1 MGGSTFHESGATLPL
16 TESHAPDTADENFE
30 TMTPESSLGRSTLG
44 PQPRIHPSAHVT
56 NSSLGAWTEIAEGTT
71 LTDSS
76 LGDYSYLMQFC
87 QVTHSSIGKF
97 CSVASFVRL
106 NPGNHPL
113 ERVTSHHMTYRARQ
127 YGFAD
132 RDDEDFFAWRR
143 TSPVVIGHDVRI
155 GHNATVMPGVSVGN
169 GAAIGA
175 GAVVT
180 RDVGPYM
187 VVVGVPARVLR
198 PRFTREVI
206 ERLERTAWW
215 DWSRAELEDR
225 FEDFKDLDVF
235 LEKYGG

>member
-1 MGGSTFHESGATLPL
+1 
-16 TESHAPDTADENFE
+16 
-30 TMTPESSLGRSTLG
+30 MTSIERSAALAQLG
-44 PQPRIHPSAHVT
+44 PQPSIHPTARVT
-56 NSSLGAWTEIAEGTT
+56 GSELGEWTEIAEGTAF
-71 LTDSS
+71 TDSS
-76 LGDYSYLMQFC
+76 LGDYSYVMQFC
-87 QVTHSSIGKF
+87 QINQAVVGKF
-97 CSVASFVRL
+97 CSIASFVRL

-113 ERVTSHHMTYRARQ
+113 DRVTSHHMTYRARQ

-143 TSPVVIGHDVRI
+143 ASPVAIGHDVWI

-180 RDVGPYM
+180 RDVPPYM

-206 ERLERTAWW
+206 EQLERIAWW
-215 DWSRAELEDR
+215 DWTRAELEER
-225 FEDFKDLDVF
+225 FENFKDMDAF
-235 LEKYGG
+235 LQKFGR